1 MMVYQTEI
9 ANNARDISL
18 DKLLQTYMQKDMEVL
33 KEAID
38 MHQMVQQ
45 EIANLINQVM
55 PHLGANIDLLA

>member
-1 MMVYQTEI
+1 MMIYQTEI

-38 MHQMVQQ
+38 MHQAVQQ
-45 EIANLINQVM
+45 EIVNLINEVI
-55 PHLGANIDLLA
+55 PHLGANVDIIV